1 MIVIDEF
8 ARMNKVDARSARM
21 DLFKRYHVDSA
32 RVYSTLEYYSKDS
45 TALHAIY
52 KDAVRS
58 LEIKLKLP
66 LSERK

>member
-21 DLFKRYHVDSA
+21 ELFKRYHVDSA
-32 RVYSTLEYYSKDS
+32 RVYSTFDYYSKDT

-52 KDAVRS
+52 KDAVRV
-58 LEIKLKLP
+58 LEDRLKLP
-66 LSERK
+66 GSARN